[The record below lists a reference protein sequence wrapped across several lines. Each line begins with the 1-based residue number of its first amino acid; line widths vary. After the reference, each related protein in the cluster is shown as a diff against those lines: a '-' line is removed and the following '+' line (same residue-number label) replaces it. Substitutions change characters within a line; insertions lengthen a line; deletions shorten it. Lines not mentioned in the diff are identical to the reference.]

1 MAKASCDMRKGEC
14 RIGRLLSWRPARRWI
29 QCLVAVVLALAA
41 WLLVH
46 SLLPV
51 DEIRDRILETG
62 VLRVCTDPSWPPFES
77 VDPATGQVVGLDAD
91 LAHLLAPRLAPG
103 VKAEFVVVGFDSLYD
118 ALTASRCDVV
128 LSALP
133 YEAART
139 RDVSY
144 SISYFNAGPVV
155 VVRDGTEGIEA
166 AQDLAG
172 RVVGV
177 EWGYVPEG
185 EPREKLLLQ
194 QLGLRRYDTAGDAL
208 RALQAGELEA
218 VIVDRI
224 SALAYLNQCEGLRFA
239 GEPVV
244 DVNYCIPVRPDAV
257 LLIEEINH
265 ILLEMRTDG
274 TLERLQDK
282 WF

>member
-1 MAKASCDMRKGEC
+1 MARALFDMRKGE
-14 RIGRLLSWRPARRWI
+14 RKIGQLLNRRPARRWVF
-29 QCLVAVVLALAA
+29 CLVMVALALAA
-41 WLLVH
+41 WLLVRG
-46 SLLPV
+46 LLPV

-77 VDPATGQVVGLDAD
+77 VDPTTGQVVGLDAD

-103 VKAEFVVVGFDSLYD
+103 VRAEFVVVGFDSLYD
-118 ALTASRCDVV
+118 ALTARRCDVV

-144 SISYFNAGPVV
+144 SISYFNAGPVI
-155 VVRDGTEGIEA
+155 VVRDGMEGIEA
-166 AQDLAG
+166 VQDLAG

-185 EPREKLLLQ
+185 EPKEKLILQ
-194 QLGLRRYDTAGDAL
+194 QIGLRRYDTAGDAL

-218 VIVDRI
+218 AIVDRI
-224 SALAYLNQCEGLRFA
+224 SALAYLHQCEGLRVA

-274 TLERLQDK
+274 TLDRLQDK

>member
-1 MAKASCDMRKGEC
+1 MAGASFDMRDKESKISRRGS
-14 RIGRLLSWRPARRWI
+14 RRLARRSI
-29 QCLVAVVLALAA
+29 LCLVVVALAFAA
-41 WLLVH
+41 WLLMR
-46 SLLPV
+46 SLRPV
-51 DEIRDRILETG
+51 DETRDRILETG

-77 VDPATGQVVGLDAD
+77 VDPTTGQVVGLDAD
-91 LAHLLAPRLAPG
+91 LAHLLAPRIAPG

-118 ALTASRCDVV
+118 ALAASRCDVV

-144 SISYFNAGPVV
+144 SISYFNAGPVI
-155 VVRDGTEGIEA
+155 VVREGTEGINA
-166 AQDLAG
+166 VQDLPG

-185 EPREKLLLQ
+185 EPKEKLILQ
-194 QLGLRRYDTAGDAL
+194 QLGLRRYDTAGEAL

-218 VIVDRI
+218 AIVDRI
-224 SALAYLNQCEGLRFA
+224 SALVYLHQCEGLRFA
-239 GEPVV
+239 GEPIV
-244 DVNYCIPVRPDAV
+244 DVNYSIPVRPDAV

-265 ILLEMRTDG
+265 ILLEMRRDG
-274 TLERLQDK
+274 TLDRLQDK

>member
-1 MAKASCDMRKGEC
+1 MA
-14 RIGRLLSWRPARRWI
+14 
-29 QCLVAVVLALAA
+29 VVVLALAA

-46 SLLPV
+46 HLLPV

-103 VKAEFVVVGFDSLYD
+103 VRAEFVVVGFDSLYD
-118 ALTASRCDVV
+118 GLTASRCDVV

-144 SISYFNAGPVV
+144 SICYFNAGPVI

-185 EPREKLLLQ
+185 EPREKLILQ

-208 RALQAGELEA
+208 HALQAGELEA

-224 SALAYLNQCEGLRFA
+224 SALAYLNQCEGLRVA

-274 TLERLQDK
+274 TLDRLQDK